1 MTLTEK
7 ATYGGSCVIVRVW
20 CRNHFS
26 LYARGNLT
34 NVFRVARFS
43 CNKGGTT
50 EIVFSSFDFVFEQL
64 SRGFF
69 ILRWLWET
77 EFDVQCTNI
86 LYFGGENGRKRIGDV

>member
-64 SRGFF
+64 SRDFF
-69 ILRWLWET
+69 ILKWLQRQN
-77 EFDVQCTNI
+77 FMCNAQIFLC
-86 LYFGGENGRKRIGDV
+86 FGGENGRKRIGDV